1 MRGNDIIDI
10 KLAAKESNWQRKG
23 WLEKI
28 FTQDEQTY
36 IKQSLH
42 PEKTVWILW
51 SMKESAY
58 KIYTRQYGGRF
69 FAPKKFNCTLSNN
82 STGTVIVDKIV
93 YQTIT
98 STTDNYIYSIAGL
111 LGSTTL
117 AIANYLF
124 FSKGNRYENQQQLI
138 YKKLINEYAISTGK
152 DIKNLSVIKNTNGTP
167 FLHCKEEW
175 LNIPLSITHHGKY
188 AAFTIN

>member
-1 MRGNDIIDI
+1 MRGNDIVDI

-28 FTQDEQTY
+28 FTPEEQEC

-69 FAPKKFNCTLSNN
+69 FAPGKFNCTLLTDSV
-82 STGTVIVDKIV
+82 GTVTINKIV

-98 STTDNYIYSIAGL
+98 SSTNNYIYTVATSLEFIAL
-111 LGSTTL
+111 TL
-117 AIANYLF
+117 TSHLF
-124 FSKGNRYENQQQLI
+124 LCDGNSYTNQQQMI
-138 YKKLINEYAISTGK
+138 CKKLTAEYAISTGK
-152 DIKNLSVIKNTNGTP
+152 DSKCLSIIKNTNGIP
-167 FLHCKEEW
+167 FIQYKEEQ
-175 LNIPLSITHHGKY
+175 LTIPISITHHGNY